1 MITEDY
7 VSFKTA
13 KLLKKKGLDD
23 EYTNAFYDKNGKL
36 YFIEILSDLSSHPN
50 NDTDIAASTLYIAMK
65 WLREVHG
72 LCLFLIPAV
81 VDEMLRPGYAI
92 YPKCDN
98 KWEWCASKNDGSK
111 ATFGCDINKDYCDSY
126 EQACEAAI
134 KYCLEKLI

>member
-1 MITEDY
+1 MMTEDY
-7 VSFKTA
+7 VSFDTA
-13 KLLKKKGLDD
+13 KLLKEKGFD
-23 EYTNAFYDKNGKL
+23 EPLKMTYWGNGVLSEWVCAERNSSIHGGYEHYTA
-36 YFIEILSDLSSHPN
+36 P
-50 NDTDIAASTLYIAMK
+50 TLQMAMK
-65 WLREVHG
+65 WLKEVHG

-81 VDEMLRPGYAI
+81 VDDMLRPGYVI

-134 KYCLEKLI
+134 KYCLENLI